1 MLDLGLSK
9 MALIGVVALV
19 VLGPERLPR
28 VARTAGALFGRAQRY
43 INDVKAEV
51 SREIELDALR
61 TMKTDFEQAA
71 RNVENTIHDNLREH
85 ERDLNAAWN
94 TAETPGGS
102 AAAAAPD
109 GVDGGFANVGGAVLD
124 ATLARM
130 NPFGRIAMCGMIA
143 AYDGA
148 PAPLANPA
156 LILRERLLVQGF
168 IVSEHFDVWPEAL
181 AQLASL
187 VANRQ
192 LHYRETIAQGLERAP
207 DALLGLLKGRNFGKQ
222 LVALV

>member
-94 TAETPGGS
+94 SAVSPDGS
-102 AAAAAPD
+102 AAADAPD
-109 GVDGGFANVGGAVLD
+109 GPSAASGEPSWR
-124 ATLARM
+124 T
-130 NPFGRIAMCGMIA
+130 IA
-143 AYDGA
+143 AA
-148 PAPLANPA
+148 PAKRRNWRVKKAVTPVWYKRATM
-156 LILRERLLVQGF
+156 RRTQVQSGAAR
-168 IVSEHFDVWPEAL
+168 VARHRP
-181 AQLASL
+181 ASL
-187 VANRQ
+187 RRPARF
-192 LHYRETIAQGLERAP
+192 L
-207 DALLGLLKGRNFGKQ
+207 
-222 LVALV
+222 